1 MPRSAAPQKNAA
13 NAPATVEAE
22 AAASPPGPPP
32 LPAPNMLELGILRDW
47 VSYTRISITRLRN
60 AGSVYAEPLT
70 DFASVV
76 EGVVNPDGAA

>member
-1 MPRSAAPQKNAA
+1 
-13 NAPATVEAE
+13 
-22 AAASPPGPPP
+22 
-32 LPAPNMLELGILRDW
+32 MLELGILRDW